1 MVLNFHQIIVP
12 TTLVHYEIKTKSV
25 AYECTNNFKS
35 MDNNTIVCAP
45 FLSIQWGKKT
55 SSQTLK
61 IHDNY
66 KNQINKLEKH
76 ITIKMK
82 AHVHIQCSTT
92 IEDSIGKIYN
102 FS

>member
-1 MVLNFHQIIVP
+1 M
-12 TTLVHYEIKTKSV
+12 
-25 AYECTNNFKS
+25 
-35 MDNNTIVCAP
+35 
-45 FLSIQWGKKT
+45 GKKT

-66 KNQINKLEKH
+66 KNQINKLEKQINKLEKH